1 MEKES
6 IMYKKLFF
14 SAIGLWVLTAG
25 AFAFMFVKGE
35 TKLSTDNRRAIQ
47 LAPAEKDIVL
57 GEMRQV
63 LLALNG
69 TLKALGDDNLKEASL
84 AASKAGKGM
93 AVDINPVVMAKL
105 PLEFKNLGMS
115 MHGDFD
121 QLSKDLAS
129 GMDSKKAV
137 KQLGEMTN
145 KCIACHATYRLP

>member
-1 MEKES
+1 MF
-6 IMYKKLFF
+6 KKLFF
-14 SAIGLWVLTAG
+14 AAIGLWVLTMG
-25 AFAFMFVKGE
+25 TFAFMFVKGNTE
-35 TKLSTDNRRAIQ
+35 LSTDNRRSIQ
-47 LAPAEKDIVL
+47 LAPAEKDVVL

-69 TLKALGDDNLKEASL
+69 TLKALGEENFKEASI

-93 AVDINPVVMAKL
+93 AVDINPMIMAKL

-121 QLSKDLAS
+121 QLSIDLAN
-129 GMDSKKAV
+129 GLDSKKAV
-137 KQLGEMTN
+137 QRLGEITN

>member
-1 MEKES
+1 
-6 IMYKKLFF
+6 MYKKLFF

-121 QLSKDLAS
+121 QLSKDLAG
-129 GMDSKKAV
+129 GMDSKQAV
-137 KQLGEMTN
+137 KRLGEMTN